1 MDINRDHLRR
11 LARETQVEHE
21 ESMGS
26 MRDLVQRVLDPS
38 TNADDSI
45 KSNLFLSGVN
55 RRRFMQIGGVS
66 VLSAAVL
73 AACGKSD
80 KKSGASSADG
90 GKGGKNGSKGSDTD
104 IAILR
109 TASSL
114 EHVAIDVYQ
123 KAIDNAGALGISA
136 GVADVA
142 KLFQSQHK
150 DHAGLFVGA
159 TKEAGGTPF
168 TMANPAVLDSLK
180 GRIAALKNEM
190 DVITLARD
198 LENVAA
204 ATYQSTVGAY
214 DNLAYNAASMSVGGV
229 EARHAAVLNG
239 VLKSDVFASKAF
251 HVTTGAVAVGTGI

>member
-1 MDINRDHLRR
+1 MEINRDHLRR
-11 LARETQVEHE
+11 EAQEIQVAHE
-21 ESMGS
+21 GSMGS

-38 TNADDSI
+38 SKADGSI
-45 KSNLFLSGVN
+45 KSDLFLSGVN

-73 AACGKSD
+73 AACGKDD
-80 KKSGASSADG
+80 KKSSS
-90 GKGGKNGSKGSDTD
+90 GKSGGSKGSETD

-123 KAIDNAGALGISA
+123 KAIDNASALGISA

-150 DHAGLFVGA
+150 DHAGLFEGA
-159 TKEAGGTPF
+159 TKEAGGDPF
-168 TMANPAVLDSLK
+168 TTANPAVLDSLK

-190 DVITLARD
+190 DVIVLARD

-239 VLKSDVFASKAF
+239 VLKADAFSTKAF
-251 HVTTGAVAVGTGI
+251 HTTTGAVAVGTGL

>member
-1 MDINRDHLRR
+1 MEINRDHLRR
-11 LARETQVEHE
+11 EAREIQVAHDT
-21 ESMGS
+21 SMGS

-38 TNADDSI
+38 SKADGSI
-45 KSNLFLSGVN
+45 KSDLFLSGVN

-73 AACGKSD
+73 AACGKDD
-80 KKSGASSADG
+80 KKSSSG
-90 GKGGKNGSKGSDTD
+90 STGKSGGSKGSDSD

-150 DHAGLFVGA
+150 DHAGLFEGA
-159 TKEAGGTPF
+159 TKEAGGDPF
-168 TMANPAVLDSLK
+168 TTANPAVLDSLK
-180 GRIAALKNEM
+180 GRIAALKSEM
-190 DVITLARD
+190 DVIVLARD

-239 VLKSDVFASKAF
+239 VLKADAFSSKAF
-251 HVTTGAVAVGTGI
+251 HTTTGAVAVGTGL

>member
-1 MDINRDHLRR
+1 MEINRDHLRR
-11 LARETQVEHE
+11 LARETQVDHDET
-21 ESMGS
+21 MGS

-38 TNADDSI
+38 IESDETV
-45 KSNLFLSGVN
+45 KSNLFLSGLN

-80 KKSGASSADG
+80 KKGGAATG
-90 GKGGKNGSKGSDTD
+90 TTGKSGSKGSDTD

-136 GVADVA
+136 AVADVA
-142 KLFQSQHK
+142 KLFQSQHR
-150 DHAGLFVGA
+150 DHAGLFEGA
-159 TKEAGGTPF
+159 TKEAGGSPF
-168 TMANPAVLDSLK
+168 TTANPAVLDSLK

-190 DVITLARD
+190 DVVVLARD

-239 VLKSDVFASKAF
+239 VLKSDAFASKAF
-251 HVTTGAVAVGTGI
+251 HTTTGAVAVGTGL

>member
-1 MDINRDHLRR
+1 
-11 LARETQVEHE
+11 
-21 ESMGS
+21 MGS
-26 MRDLVQRVLDPS
+26 FKGFVARLLDPS
-38 TNADDSI
+38 TKASASEKGNF
-45 KSNLFLSGVN
+45 LLSGLN
-55 RRRFMQIGGVS
+55 RRSFLQIGGVG

-73 AACGKSD
+73 AACGSD
-80 KKSGASSADG
+80 DNDDGASGGTDG
-90 GKGGKNGSKGSDTD
+90 GTDGEGSATD
-104 IAILR
+104 IAIVR

-150 DHAGLFVGA
+150 DHAAFFEGA
-159 TKEAGGTPF
+159 TKELGGEAF
-168 TMANPAVLDSLK
+168 TVANPAVMESLA
-180 GRIAALKNEM
+180 GRIAALKNEA

-204 ATYQSTVGAY
+204 ATYQSTVGAF
-214 DNLAYNAASMSVGGV
+214 DNIALNEKAMSVGGV

-239 VLKSDVFASKAF
+239 ALKADAFPTKAF
-251 HVTTGAVAVGTGI
+251 HTTTGAVAVGTGL

>member
-1 MDINRDHLRR
+1 MEINRDHLRR
-11 LARETQVEHE
+11 EAREIQVAHE
-21 ESMGS
+21 NSMGS

-38 TNADDSI
+38 SKADGSI
-45 KSNLFLSGVN
+45 KSDLFLSGVN

-73 AACGKSD
+73 AACGKD
-80 KKSGASSADG
+80 DNKKGSSTG
-90 GKGGKNGSKGSDTD
+90 TTGGSKGSDTD

-142 KLFQSQHK
+142 KLFQAQHN
-150 DHAGLFVGA
+150 DHAGLFEGA
-159 TKEAGGTPF
+159 TKEAGGDPF
-168 TMANPAVLDSLK
+168 TTANPAVLDSLK

-190 DVITLARD
+190 DVIVLARD

-239 VLKSDVFASKAF
+239 VLKSDVFSTKAF
-251 HVTTGAVAVGTGI
+251 HTATGAVAVGTGL

>member
-1 MDINRDHLRR
+1 MEINRDHLRR
-11 LARETQVEHE
+11 EAREIQVAHE
-21 ESMGS
+21 NSMGS

-38 TNADDSI
+38 SKADGSI
-45 KSNLFLSGVN
+45 KSDLFLSGVN

-73 AACGKSD
+73 AACGKD
-80 KKSGASSADG
+80 DNKKGSSTG
-90 GKGGKNGSKGSDTD
+90 TTGGSKGSDTD

-123 KAIDNAGALGISA
+123 KAIDNASALGISA

-150 DHAGLFVGA
+150 DHAGLFEGA
-159 TKEAGGTPF
+159 TKEAGGDPF
-168 TMANPAVLDSLK
+168 TTANPAVLDSLK

-190 DVITLARD
+190 DVIVLARD

-239 VLKSDVFASKAF
+239 VLKSDVFSTKAF
-251 HVTTGAVAVGTGI
+251 HTATGAVVVGTGL